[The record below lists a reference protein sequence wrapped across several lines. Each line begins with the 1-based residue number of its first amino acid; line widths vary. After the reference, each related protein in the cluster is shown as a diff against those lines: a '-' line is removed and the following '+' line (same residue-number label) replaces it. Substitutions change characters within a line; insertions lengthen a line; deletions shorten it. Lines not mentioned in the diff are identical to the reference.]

1 MEIQALP
8 GYQWICEARG
18 FGSERKLV
26 AYIPWEY
33 NETLIAAFHEGGP
46 ALSVWQMESSAIE
59 YAQPEWQGFTSP
71 ASIGDKVWIISS
83 RPKPGHIP
91 EWDSKRPHHFGKRA
105 EAEKEMDWLDEH
117 HPLDNY
123 LIACVTVGWVAPKVL
138 KNQAGHHHGSL
149 SAAATKTNPGSHA
162 TMTKPPKQCI
172 KHLSIGE

>member
-1 MEIQALP
+1 
-8 GYQWICEARG
+8 
-18 FGSERKLV
+18 
-26 AYIPWEY
+26 
-33 NETLIAAFHEGGP
+33 
-46 ALSVWQMESSAIE
+46 MESSAIE

-105 EAEKEMDWLDEH
+105 EAEKEMDWLNEH

-138 KNQAGHHHGSL
+138 KESGWTPPWFPIGGRDEDQPWFPRNYDE
-149 SAAATKTNPGSHA
+149 ATKA
-162 TMTKPPKQCI
+162 MY
-172 KHLSIGE
+172 